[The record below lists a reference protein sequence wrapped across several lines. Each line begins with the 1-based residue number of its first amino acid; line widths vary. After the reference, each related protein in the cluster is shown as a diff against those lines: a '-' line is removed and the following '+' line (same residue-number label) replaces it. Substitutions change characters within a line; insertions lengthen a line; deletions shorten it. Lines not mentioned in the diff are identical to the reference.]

1 MSLAEIAAD
10 PWAEGVEPLGFLPA
24 QALGL
29 APLAPEYE
37 RVLRQIEHQA
47 QAHAGEIS
55 RPRPS
60 LMRNLYRYY
69 GAEAVLTRA
78 RVGSASVNGDA
89 SVSLTAG
96 DLMHWREM
104 LERARAQVDQ
114 EAPFTRTQGVY
125 FAPLDL

>member
-10 PWAEGVEPLGFLPA
+10 PWTEGSEPLGFLPA

-29 APLAPEYE
+29 APLTPEYE

-47 QAHAGEIS
+47 QAHAGEIT
-55 RPRPS
+55 RPRAS

-89 SVSLTAG
+89 SVSLSAS
-96 DLMHWREM
+96 DLAHWREM
-104 LERARAQVDQ
+104 LERARAEVEQQ
-114 EAPFTRTQGVY
+114 APLARVQGVY